1 MSNDYEAASSI
12 NFKEKPDGTQPELSA
27 EERRAAADAF
37 KDLTDDLFLSHMDNV
52 KNYKPGQ
59 ILDNATSNLLLSV
72 DNSDGSS
79 LTVSLESSSTEEYDF
94 MSPRSLSVQEIDT
107 HSYGHELHTYELA
120 RDGSE
125 VIRVDAGDIYEK
137 MNRDRKLG
145 KSAGLGVMDAEGMI
159 GYVENQIVEIQN
171 EIKNADLEKE
181 LGLNR
186 QPVDKE
192 EIMNLA
198 AITRQAK
205 PKKLY

>member
-12 NFKEKPDGTQPELSA
+12 NFIEKPDGTQPELSA

-137 MNRDRKLG
+137 M
-145 KSAGLGVMDAEGMI
+145 KSDKKSDFGVMDVEDMISYAED
-159 GYVENQIVEIQN
+159 QIVEIQN

>member
-12 NFKEKPDGTQPELSA
+12 NFIEKPDGTQPELSA

-137 MNRDRKLG
+137 MNRDK
-145 KSAGLGVMDAEGMI
+145 KSDFGVMDVEDMISYAED
-159 GYVENQIVEIQN
+159 QIVEIQN

>member
-12 NFKEKPDGTQPELSA
+12 NFIEKPDGTQPELSA

-137 MNRDRKLG
+137 M
-145 KSAGLGVMDAEGMI
+145 KSDKKSDFGVMDVDDMISYAED
-159 GYVENQIVEIQN
+159 QIVEIQN

>member
-12 NFKEKPDGTQPELSA
+12 NFIEKPDGTQPELSA

-137 MNRDRKLG
+137 M
-145 KSAGLGVMDAEGMI
+145 KSDKQSDFGVMDVEDMISYAED
-159 GYVENQIVEIQN
+159 QIVEIQN